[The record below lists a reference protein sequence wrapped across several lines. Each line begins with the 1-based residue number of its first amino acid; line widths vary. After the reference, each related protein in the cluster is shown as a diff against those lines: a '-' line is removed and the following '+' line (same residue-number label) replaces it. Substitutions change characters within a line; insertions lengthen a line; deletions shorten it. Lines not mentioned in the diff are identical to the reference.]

1 MNELIPIESVNAIDL
16 FHDEKTIEA
25 LIEKIRVSAT
35 DFDPDV
41 STPDGRKIIAAQ
53 AYKVAQS
60 KGVIDKAGKALT
72 DGWFKKK
79 KVVDAGRRTARD
91 ALDALRDEIRKPLDD
106 WKAEEQA
113 KIDAAA
119 LVAEIAADEIEAHEW
134 NGFLDREA
142 RVLALEAKLEAER
155 LERERIARQ
164 AREETERK
172 ETEKRLRLEAEEKA
186 RQDAAD
192 ELQAATDRAN
202 RLERERIASK
212 ERAEQEKKD
221 AAEFVLRVKH
231 GAAVEKQEAIER
243 EQQRAKDELDRLE
256 RERLRIAEDNERE
269 AQQRA
274 ANKEIRRKVNNAIVE
289 ALVAGGV
296 SQKAAKQVVILVAS
310 GKIPSMSIRY

>member
-79 KVVDAGRRTARD
+79 KVVDAGRRIARD

-119 LVAEIAADEIEAHEW
+119 LVAEIAADEIEAHDR
-134 NGFLDREA
+134 NDFLDREA
-142 RVLALEAKLEAER
+142 RVLALEAKMKAER
-155 LERERIARQ
+155 LERERLERE

-172 ETEKRLRLEAEEKA
+172 ETEERLRLEAEEKA
-186 RQDAAD
+186 QKGAAE
-192 ELQAATDRAN
+192 ELDRERKA
-202 RLERERIASK
+202 RETAERERIESEENAAREK
-212 ERAEQEKKD
+212 VEMEEKAEREKK
-221 AAEFVLRVKH
+221 
-231 GAAVEKQEAIER
+231 EAIWW
-243 EQQRAKDELDRLE
+243 EQQRAKEKAEDLE
-256 RERLRIAEDNERE
+256 RQRLRREVDEKRE
-269 AQQRA
+269 AQARA
-274 ANKEIRRKVNNAIVE
+274 ADHENRRKVNRSIVE
-289 ALVAGGV
+289 ALVKGGV
-296 SQKAAKQVVILVAS
+296 SERAAKSTVTLVAS